1 MSKVKCRLSL
11 VACHLSLVACRLLIR
26 KKKRFNDLT
35 TEQKKHLND
44 STPKRLNKKNSI
56 FV

>member
-1 MSKVKCRLSL
+1 MSKVKCRLSLVACHLSL

-35 TEQKKHLND
+35 I
-44 STPKRLNKKNSI
+44 KRPNKKNT
-56 FV
+56 

>member
-35 TEQKKHLND
+35 I
-44 STPKRLNKKNSI
+44 KRLNA
-56 FV
+56 